1 MLRNAEIKRKT
12 NETDISVA
20 LSVDGSGVSNIDT
33 GVGFLNHMLEL
44 FAKHGR
50 FDLHVV
56 CHGDLE
62 VDAHHSVEDIG
73 ICLGKAFAKA
83 SGDRRGINRYADI
96 TLPMDEALIMAAVD
110 FGGRAFL
117 DLRTEIS
124 CERVGDFETEL
135 LEEFWRAFAF
145 NAGMNL
151 HIRQLAGKNGHHII
165 EGIFKAVAR
174 VLNKALEIDPEY
186 IDEIPSTKGV
196 L

>member
-1 MLRNAEIKRKT
+1 
-12 NETDISVA
+12 
-20 LSVDGSGVSNIDT
+20 
-33 GVGFLNHMLEL
+33 
-44 FAKHGR
+44 
-50 FDLHVV
+50 
-56 CHGDLE
+56 
-62 VDAHHSVEDIG
+62 
-73 ICLGKAFAKA
+73 
-83 SGDRRGINRYADI
+83 
-96 TLPMDEALIMAAVD
+96 MAAVD